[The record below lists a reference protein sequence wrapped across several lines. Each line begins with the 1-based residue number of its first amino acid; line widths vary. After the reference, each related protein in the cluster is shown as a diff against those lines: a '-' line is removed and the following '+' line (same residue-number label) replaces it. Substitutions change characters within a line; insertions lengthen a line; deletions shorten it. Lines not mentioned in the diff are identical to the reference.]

1 MNKVNFDPKLDRLE
15 QKIGYTFKNI
25 NHLKEAMTH
34 SSYANELRQKNVRIQ
49 SNERLEFLGD
59 AVLEIISS
67 TYLFEK
73 YPSVPEG
80 ELTRLRSES
89 ICTAALSGYA
99 RELDLGSHIY
109 FGKGERKT
117 DGKNK
122 ASTLENAFE
131 ALLGAIYLDSGH
143 DLEKV
148 STFLLKF
155 LAPRIESMQSES
167 TDYKSELQQ
176 IIQQTPGEEL
186 TYEELSKTGPDN
198 APTFRV
204 VAKLNSNIIG
214 RGVGH
219 SKKKA
224 EQNAARDAIETFF
237 KNR

>member
-1 MNKVNFDPKLDRLE
+1 MNRVNFDPKLEILE

-25 NHLKEAMTH
+25 NHLKEAVTH
-34 SSYANELRQKNVRIQ
+34 SSYANELRQKNVRIN

-73 YPSVPEG
+73 YPHVTEG

-89 ICTAALSGYA
+89 ICTGALSSYA
-99 RELDLGSHIY
+99 RSLDLGSHIY

-143 DLEKV
+143 NLEAV
-148 STFLLKF
+148 TSFLLKF
-155 LAPRIESMQSES
+155 LAPKIESMQSDS

-186 TYEELSKTGPDN
+186 SYEELSKTGPDN
-198 APTFRV
+198 APTFHV

-214 RGVGH
+214 RGVGP

-224 EQNAARDAIETFF
+224 EQNAACDAINTFF

>member
-1 MNKVNFDPKLDRLE
+1 MSQAFFDPRLDILE

-25 NHLKEAMTH
+25 NILKEAMTH
-34 SSYANELRQKNVRIQ
+34 SSYANELRQKNVRIK

-59 AVLEIISS
+59 AVLEVISS

-73 YPSVPEG
+73 YPNVPEG
-80 ELTRLRSES
+80 ELTRIRSES
-89 ICTAALSGYA
+89 ICTAALSSYA
-99 RELDLGSHIY
+99 LSLDLGSHIY

-122 ASTLENAFE
+122 LSTLENTFE

-143 DLEKV
+143 NIERV
-148 STFLLKF
+148 TQFLIKF
-155 LAPRIESMQSES
+155 LAPRIEMMQSES
-167 TDYKSELQQ
+167 NDYKSELQQ

-198 APTFRV
+198 APTFVV

-214 RGVGH
+214 KGEGH

-224 EQNAARDAIETFF
+224 EQNAARDAINRFF
-237 KNR
+237 KN